1 MLTMKKRSHVS
12 ISINDY
18 IVRALVSKGQKLEQP
33 VIYELPL
40 PKGVVQDGAVVD
52 ELTLFEIVKS
62 NVAKW
67 GGKKQNVR
75 LFVPDTSVLLKTFD
89 HPAQLTGKALK
100 EYVQMEIGQSI
111 HLPFQEPLLDVYD
124 HQEGDGQAV
133 LFAAPPDEVT
143 KLIGLLL
150 DCHLQPQVADIRA
163 LCNLRLLEHINLL
176 DSHKT
181 YLITDWSINELSI
194 CIYSKGN
201 VEFLRFQSIETN
213 LENWQDHMATE
224 GDVTFTYNGELDD
237 YRAMITDQVLE
248 IDRMMNFFKFSLH
261 KGEKSVDEI
270 VVLGDNPLLQSI
282 ADFLSENL
290 VTPVKLVDDSVVS
303 QRFPNCKA
311 KHASLL
317 GLALKGVNE

>member
-1 MLTMKKRSHVS
+1 MKKRSHVS

-18 IVRALVSKGQKLEQP
+18 ILRALVSKGQNLEQP

-40 PKGVVQDGAVVD
+40 PSGVVQDGMVVD
-52 ELTLFEIVKS
+52 EMALFEVVKV
-62 NVAKW
+62 NVARW
-67 GGKKQNVR
+67 GGKKQRVR
-75 LFVPDTSVLLKTFD
+75 LFVPDTSVLLKSFD
-89 HPAQLTGKALK
+89 HPAELSGKALK

-111 HLPFQEPLLDVYD
+111 HLPFQEPLVDVYD

-143 KLIGLLL
+143 KMIGLLL
-150 DCHLQPQVADIRA
+150 DSHLQPQVADIRA
-163 LCNLRLLEHINLL
+163 LCNLRLLEHISLL

-181 YLITDWSINELSI
+181 YLMTDWSINELSI

-201 VEFLRFQSIETN
+201 VEFLRFQAIETN
-213 LENWQDHMATE
+213 LENWQHQVAAE
-224 GDVTFTYNGELDD
+224 GDVTFAYTGELDD

-270 VVLGDNPLLQSI
+270 VVLGDNPLLQNI
-282 ADFLSENL
+282 ATFLSENL
-290 VTPVKLVDDSVVS
+290 ATPVKLVDDAVIA
-303 QRFPNCKA
+303 QHFPNCKA

-317 GLALKGVNE
+317 GLALKEVKE